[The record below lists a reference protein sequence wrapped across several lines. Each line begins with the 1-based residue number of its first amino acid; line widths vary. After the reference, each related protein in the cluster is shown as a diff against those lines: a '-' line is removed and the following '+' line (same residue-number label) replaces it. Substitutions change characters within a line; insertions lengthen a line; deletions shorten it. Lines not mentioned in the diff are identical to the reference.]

1 MEQPTVQSTVQ
12 PTISTPD
19 QTKLKLKKTIKKI
32 VALSLIISPL
42 VHIYLSAKD
51 VLFILPQISFVGDP
65 QTINQLYTELLKK
78 AITIS
83 VNLFLNTIYGFTL
96 LVKPLPATKTIH
108 IVLGIILFIV
118 SNFVFRLAAIDQLL
132 QQLEFLPLT

>member
-1 MEQPTVQSTVQ
+1 MEQSTIQ
-12 PTISTPD
+12 PTISNPD
-19 QTKLKLKKTIKKI
+19 QAKLKLKKTIKKI

-42 VHIYLSAKD
+42 FHIYSSVKD
-51 VLFILPQISFVGDP
+51 ILFVFPQISFVGDP

-83 VNLFLNTIYGFTL
+83 ASLFFNTIYGFSL
-96 LVKPLPATKTIH
+96 LFKPIPATKTIH

-118 SNFVFRLAAIDQLL
+118 SNFVFRSAAIDQLL
-132 QQLEFLPLT
+132 NNLQFLPLT